1 MQASIIGFCV
11 PGVSGWKEA
20 VYAYEIVPPLSVSAP
35 LWLQLVQVTRP
46 NTDDFLFRETF
57 NGKKGTIC
65 LVQVKLVFRLTWEGH
80 EGYIGIVDLGR
91 IVFNLSA

>member
-1 MQASIIGFCV
+1 M
-11 PGVSGWKEA
+11 
-20 VYAYEIVPPLSVSAP
+20 VPPLSESVL
-35 LWLQLVQVTRP
+35 LWLQPVQVTIP

-57 NGKKGTIC
+57 NGKKGTIR

-80 EGYIGIVDLGR
+80 EGYIGIVELGR